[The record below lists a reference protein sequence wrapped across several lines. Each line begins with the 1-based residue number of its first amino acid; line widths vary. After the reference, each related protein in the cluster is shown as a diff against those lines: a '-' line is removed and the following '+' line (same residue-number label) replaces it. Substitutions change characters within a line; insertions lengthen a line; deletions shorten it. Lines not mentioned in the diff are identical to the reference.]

1 MTSGKTIRDSF
12 LDFFKDK
19 AHTAVQSSSLVPQQ
33 DPTLLFT
40 NAGMVQF
47 KNIFLGL
54 EQPAFKRAASAQ
66 KCLRISGKHNDLE
79 SVGRDTYHHTFF
91 EMLGN
96 WSFGDYYKEESI
108 EWAWDLLTRE
118 WSLPKDRLYATVYRN
133 DDEAEA
139 LWRRISGLPAERV
152 QRFDEQDNFWEMGD
166 TGPCGPCSEIHLDR
180 GAEACDHKGD
190 PGHLCAVNAGCARYI
205 ELWNLVFIQYNRD
218 TAGDLHDLPAT
229 HVDTGMGLER
239 ITAVLQGVFS
249 NYDVDLFRDIITATE
264 ELAGKAY
271 GASTEGDVSFRVI
284 ADHARA
290 VSSLI
295 ADGVLPSNDGR
306 GYVLRRLLRRAARH
320 GRLLGFEEPFLFHLV
335 EPVAG
340 VLGGAYPELHTEADR
355 IIGTIQAEEGRFA
368 ETLDKG
374 LVHLEESLAKLR
386 RRRPETRV
394 SEDLG
399 ASDST
404 EARAKGQ
411 TETRPSGNVANTP
424 SLEATVLPGD
434 VAFRLYDTY
443 GFPLDLTEDILRTE
457 GITVDHK
464 GFERLME
471 EQRTRARAARASD
484 TVGISDSADFKL
496 FPASRFIGYD
506 RVKHES
512 RVTAIHR
519 GPTQVDE
526 AQEGDDVDIIVAE
539 TPFYAESG
547 GQVGDRGAIRTAR
560 GDTVEVRDTW
570 HPSPDVSVHRGKVVS
585 GRVAAGDEV
594 ELSVDGERRQRAM
607 LNHSA
612 THVLH
617 AVLREQLGV
626 NVRQAGSLVAPGRL
640 RFDFTCN
647 GPVDPEVLER
657 IEREVNQ
664 RVRENGGVTTEEM
677 AYDDAIR
684 AGAMAFFGDK
694 YGDRVRVV
702 RIGDFST
709 ELCGGTHIHQAGDI
723 GLFRLTAEGGV
734 SAGVRRIE
742 AVTGATAFDVMRACD
757 SVLAEVTGLLR
768 STNENAVEKV
778 RRLLER
784 QKELERQVAELKDQL
799 GRNRVPELLGKARKN
814 AAGASFIVEKVD
826 GMDARQLRET
836 VDQLRQQ
843 MPDAF
848 VFLACPGENNVML
861 AAGAGGGLDERY
873 HAGNII
879 KQVAPA
885 VGGGGGGRADF
896 AQAGGK
902 QPQKTDEALRL
913 AREIVSGIS

>member
-1 MTSGKTIRDSF
+1 MTSGKEIRDSF

-19 AHTAVQSSSLVPQQ
+19 THTVVQSSSLVPQQ

-47 KNIFLGL
+47 KNIFLGV
-54 EQPAFKRAASAQ
+54 EQAAFERAASAQ

-79 SVGRDTYHHTFF
+79 AVGRDTYHHTFF

-96 WSFGDYYKEESI
+96 WSFGDYYKEEAI
-108 EWAWDLLTRE
+108 DWAWDLLTRE
-118 WSLPKDRLYATVYRN
+118 WGLPKDRLYATVFRN

-139 LWRRISGLPAERV
+139 LWLRISNLPAERV
-152 QRFDEQDNFWEMGD
+152 QRFDEKDNFWEMGD

-180 GAEACDHKGD
+180 GPEACDHKGEA
-190 PGHLCAVNAGCARYI
+190 GHVCAVNADCARYI

-218 TAGDLHDLPAT
+218 AAGELHELPAK

-249 NYDVDLFRDIITATE
+249 NYDVDLFRNIITATE

-271 GASTEGDVSFRVI
+271 GGDTEADVSFRVI

-290 VSSLI
+290 VGCLI

-320 GRLLGFEEPFLFHLV
+320 GRLLGFEEPFLFRLV

-340 VLGGAYPELHTEADR
+340 VLGEAYPELRTEAER
-355 IIGTIQAEEGRFA
+355 IVGTVRAEEGRFA

-374 LVHLEESLAKLR
+374 LVLLEDSLSELRKSGGESL
-386 RRRPETRV
+386 
-394 SEDLG
+394 S
-399 ASDST
+399 
-404 EARAKGQ
+404 
-411 TETRPSGNVANTP
+411 
-424 SLEATVLPGD
+424 GD

-443 GFPLDLTEDILRTE
+443 GFPVDLTEDILRGA
-457 GITVDHK
+457 GITVDHE

-471 EQRTRARAARASD
+471 EQRTRGRAARHSQTSTSD
-484 TVGISDSADFKL
+484 SLEISDSVDLEILSAN
-496 FPASRFIGYD
+496 RFVGYD
-506 RVKHES
+506 RLAHES
-512 RVTAIHR
+512 QVTRLFRDEGA
-519 GPTQVDE
+519 VDE
-526 AQEGDDVDIIVAE
+526 AHEGDEVRIIVAE

-547 GQVGDRGAIRTAR
+547 GQVGDRGVVRTAR
-560 GDTVEVRDTW
+560 GDTVEVVDTW
-570 HPSPDVSVHRGKVVS
+570 HLTPDVSVHQGKVVR
-585 GRVAAGDEV
+585 GRIADGDEV
-594 ELSVDGERRQRAM
+594 ELEVDGERRERAM

-612 THVLH
+612 THILH
-617 AVLREQLGV
+617 AVLREHLGA
-626 NVRQAGSLVAPGRL
+626 NVRQAGSLVAPDRL
-640 RFDFTCN
+640 RFDFTHD
-647 GPVDPEVLER
+647 GPVAPEILER
-657 IEREVNQ
+657 IEREVNE
-664 RVRENGGVTTEEM
+664 RVRDNAGVSTEEM
-677 AYDDAIR
+677 DYDDAIR

-709 ELCGGTHIHQAGDI
+709 ELCGGTHIQQAGNI
-723 GLFRLTAEGGV
+723 GLFRLSAEGGV

-742 AVTGATAFDVMRACD
+742 ALTGATAFDVMRAYD
-757 SVLAEVTGLLR
+757 AVLAEITGLLR
-768 STNENAVEKV
+768 STNEDAVDKV

-784 QKELERQVAELKDQL
+784 QKELERQVAELKGQI
-799 GRNRVPELLGKARKN
+799 GQNRVPELLGKTQTN
-814 AAGASFIVEKVD
+814 AAGASFIIERVE

-843 MPDAF
+843 RPDAF
-848 VFLACPGENNVML
+848 VFLACPGEKNVML
-861 AAGAGGGLDERY
+861 AAGAGSGLDERY

-879 KQVAPA
+879 KQVAPT

-902 QPQKTDEALRL
+902 QPQKTDEALSL
-913 AREIVSGIS
+913 AREIVSKIS

>member
-1 MTSGKTIRDSF
+1 MAVMASGKEIRDSF

-19 AHTAVQSSSLVPQQ
+19 THTAVQSSSLVPAQ

-54 EQPAFKRAASAQ
+54 EQAAFKRAASAQ

-96 WSFGDYYKEESI
+96 WSFGDYYKEEAI
-108 EWAWDLLTRE
+108 AWAWELLTRE
-118 WSLPKDRLYATVYRN
+118 WGLPEDKLYATVYRT
-133 DDEAEA
+133 DDEAET
-139 LWRRISGLPAERV
+139 LWHRITGLPAERV
-152 QRFDEQDNFWEMGD
+152 QRFDEKDNFWEMGD

-180 GAEACDHKGD
+180 GPEACDHKGEA
-190 PGHLCAVNAGCARYI
+190 GHVCAVNADCARYI

-218 TAGDLHDLPAT
+218 ADGELHELPAK

-239 ITAVLQGVFS
+239 ITAVMQGVFS
-249 NYDVDLFRDIITATE
+249 NYDVDLFRNIITATE
-264 ELAGKAY
+264 ELAGKPY
-271 GASTEGDVSFRVI
+271 GENDEADVSFRVI

-290 VSSLI
+290 VNSLI

-320 GRLLGFEEPFLFHLV
+320 GRLLGFEEPFLFRLV

-340 VLGGAYPELHTEADR
+340 VLGEAYPELRSEAER
-355 IIGTIQAEEGRFA
+355 IGETIQAEEGRFA

-374 LVHLEESLAKLR
+374 LVLLEDSLAELR
-386 RRRPETRV
+386 RTGGK
-394 SEDLG
+394 S
-399 ASDST
+399 
-404 EARAKGQ
+404 
-411 TETRPSGNVANTP
+411 
-424 SLEATVLPGD
+424 LPGD

-443 GFPLDLTEDILRTE
+443 GFPVDLTEDILRNE
-457 GITVDHK
+457 GIAVDHE
-464 GFERLME
+464 GFERLMD
-471 EQRTRARAARASD
+471 EQRTRGRAARETGGRGEGLNVTGA
-484 TVGISDSADFKL
+484 L
-496 FPASRFIGYD
+496 PQSRFLGYD
-506 RVKHES
+506 RLNHDS
-512 RVTAIHR
+512 RVTGLYR
-519 GPTQVDE
+519 GDAPVEE
-526 AQEGDDVDIIVAE
+526 AEEGDDVDIIVTE
-539 TPFYAESG
+539 TPFYAEAG
-547 GQVGDRGAIRTAR
+547 GQVGDRGVIRTAR
-560 GDTVEVRDTW
+560 GDTVEVLDTW
-570 HPSPDVSVHRGKVVS
+570 HPAPEVSVHRGKVVS

-594 ELSVDGERRQRAM
+594 DLAVDGERRQRAM

-612 THVLH
+612 THILH
-617 AVLREQLGV
+617 AVLRDELGT
-626 NVRQAGSLVAPGRL
+626 NVRQAGSLVAPDRL
-640 RFDFTCN
+640 RFDFTHD
-647 GPVDPEVLER
+647 GPVGPEILER
-657 IEREVNQ
+657 IERDVN
-664 RVRENGGVTTEEM
+664 RLIRENDGVSTEEM
-677 AYDDAIR
+677 DYDDAIH

-709 ELCGGTHIHQAGDI
+709 ELCGGTHIQQAGDI
-723 GLFRLTAEGGV
+723 GLFRLSAEGGV

-742 AVTGATAFDVMRACD
+742 AVTGATAFEVMRAYD
-757 SVLAEVTGLLR
+757 SVLAEITGLLR
-768 STNENAVEKV
+768 STSEDAVDKV

-784 QKELERQVAELKDQL
+784 QKELERQVADLKGQI
-799 GRNRVPELLGKARKN
+799 GQNRVPELLGKAQQN
-814 AAGASFIVEKVD
+814 AAGASYIIEKVEGLD
-826 GMDARQLRET
+826 GRQLRDT

-848 VFLACPGENNVML
+848 VFLACPGEKNVML
-861 AAGAGGGLDERY
+861 AAGAGSGLDGRY
-873 HAGNII
+873 HAGDII

-902 QPQKTDEALRL
+902 QPQKTDDALRL
-913 AREIVSGIS
+913 AREIVSRIS